1 MNKDIMTLEEAIYK
15 YGNDALYR
23 NNDVNINEI
32 GIVKRNSEHAVY
44 KYRFEEIR
52 ENISI
57 NDIGNL
63 LNKYNQEYELLDER
77 RIKLIDKGDR
87 SYTIIEIADDN
98 KSVTYEGLVIGGL
111 KELEK
116 RLWNR
121 NLKSFLSDAN
131 YVILTLSK
139 TDK

>member
-15 YGNDALYR
+15 YGNDDLYR

-52 ENISI
+52 ENITI
-57 NDIGNL
+57 NDIANL
-63 LNKYNQEYELLDER
+63 LNKYNQKYELLDER
-77 RIKLIDKGDR
+77 RIKLIDKGDG
-87 SYTIIEIADDN
+87 SYTRIEIADDN

-116 RLWNR
+116 GFKIG
-121 NLKSFLSDAN
+121 NLSGEVNL
-131 YVILTLSK
+131 YV
-139 TDK
+139 

>member
-15 YGNDALYR
+15 YGNDDLYR

-32 GIVKRNSEHAVY
+32 GIVKRNSEYAVY

-57 NDIGNL
+57 NDIVNL

-87 SYTIIEIADDN
+87 SYTIIEIVDDN

-116 RLWNR
+116 RL
-121 NLKSFLSDAN
+121 
-131 YVILTLSK
+131 
-139 TDK
+139 